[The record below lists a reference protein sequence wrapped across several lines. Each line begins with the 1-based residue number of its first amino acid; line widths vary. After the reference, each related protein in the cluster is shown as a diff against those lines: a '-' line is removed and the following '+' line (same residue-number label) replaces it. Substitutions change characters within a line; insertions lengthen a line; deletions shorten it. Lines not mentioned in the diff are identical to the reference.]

1 MLWFCNDQSRTH
13 PHATCVNR
21 LLPYLQHGMQLRSQE
36 RPWQQEKQHAPPPH
50 HHHHHHHFH
59 EEEEEEEDEEHDV
72 DEEDDEE
79 HQERSSLSPSPA
91 IGPIGPSEPLPP
103 AAFDYHRAPP
113 PHQQRDACVSSIRS
127 DGNRSA
133 ESATSS
139 SPLSE
144 TFRGDYCANK
154 CTVRLV
160 QRRQLSQQQ
169 QHQQQHRRQSIT
181 DRVAP
186 AKHVQFTKS
195 LAKVPEPLGAIRKV
209 RKKRRKVSNAGAAAG
224 SGYGAALLPPKQLPH
239 PERRPGSAMKLSK
252 AYLYTARSRR
262 EGFLAHRDVVYN
274 GTYPIDLPFCSRFKD
289 YNYSGEST
297 DSAANSEER
306 EGRKPAIDEGI
317 RDYFE
322 GTELGS
328 LRCRRRPN
336 ASHGKAGAV
345 LTYAIDEPL

>member
-1 MLWFCNDQSRTH
+1 M
-13 PHATCVNR
+13 
-21 LLPYLQHGMQLRSQE
+21 
-36 RPWQQEKQHAPPPH
+36 
-50 HHHHHHHFH
+50 
-59 EEEEEEEDEEHDV
+59 

-79 HQERSSLSPSPA
+79 QQERSSLSPSPA

-113 PHQQRDACVSSIRS
+113 PRQQRDACVSSIRS

-209 RKKRRKVSNAGAAAG
+209 RKKRRKVSNAGVAAG
-224 SGYGAALLPPKQLPH
+224 SGYGAALLPPKQLPL
-239 PERRPGSAMKLSK
+239 PERRPASAMKLSK

-306 EGRKPAIDEGI
+306 EGRKPTIDEGI

>member
-1 MLWFCNDQSRTH
+1 
-13 PHATCVNR
+13 
-21 LLPYLQHGMQLRSQE
+21 MQLRSQE
-36 RPWQQEKQHAPPPH
+36 RPWQQEKQPAPPAH
-50 HHHHHHHFH
+50 HHQHHHHHFH
-59 EEEEEEEDEEHDV
+59 EEEEEDEEQDV

-79 HQERSSLSPSPA
+79 QQERSSMSPSPA
-91 IGPIGPSEPLPP
+91 IGPSEPLLP

-113 PHQQRDACVSSIRS
+113 PHQQRDAC
-127 DGNRSA
+127 
-133 ESATSS
+133 
-139 SPLSE
+139 
-144 TFRGDYCANK
+144 
-154 CTVRLV
+154 
-160 QRRQLSQQQ
+160 
-169 QHQQQHRRQSIT
+169 
-181 DRVAP
+181 
-186 AKHVQFTKS
+186 
-195 LAKVPEPLGAIRKV
+195 VPEPLGAIRKV
-209 RKKRRKVSNAGAAAG
+209 RKKRRKVSNAGASAG
-224 SGYGAALLPPKQLPH
+224 SGNGAALLPPKQLPF
-239 PERRPGSAMKLSK
+239 PERRPGGAMKLSK

-336 ASHGKAGAV
+336 ASHSKGGAV